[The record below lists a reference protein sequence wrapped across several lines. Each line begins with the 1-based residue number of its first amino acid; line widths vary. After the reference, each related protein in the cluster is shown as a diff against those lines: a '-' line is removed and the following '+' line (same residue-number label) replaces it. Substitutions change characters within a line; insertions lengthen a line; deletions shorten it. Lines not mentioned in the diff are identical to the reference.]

1 MYKKNES
8 SCLHV
13 RGDFLIHISVR
24 IVTKIVAIEGF
35 FMEQKN
41 FQFQMPRFREIP
53 NVGLY
58 LEQTVQYINDCIAPL
73 DLAITSSMLSNYVK
87 KGYVDRP
94 VKKQYNAEQIAYLI
108 FMSIVKQTLSMENIA
123 ALFQMQKE
131 TYSIQEA
138 YNYFCEE
145 LEKKLKKLF
154 EGDFTDENPAD
165 MTFEKRA
172 LTSVVIAISNII
184 YLNFCFKE
192 IKEDGLSE

>member
-1 MYKKNES
+1 
-8 SCLHV
+8 
-13 RGDFLIHISVR
+13 
-24 IVTKIVAIEGF
+24 
-35 FMEQKN
+35 MEQKN

-123 ALFQMQKE
+123 VLFQMQKG
-131 TYSIQEA
+131 TYSIQMQLM
-138 YNYFCEE
+138 NH
-145 LEKKLKKLF
+145 L
-154 EGDFTDENPAD
+154 
-165 MTFEKRA
+165 
-172 LTSVVIAISNII
+172 
-184 YLNFCFKE
+184 
-192 IKEDGLSE
+192 

>member
-1 MYKKNES
+1 M
-8 SCLHV
+8 
-13 RGDFLIHISVR
+13 I
-24 IVTKIVAIEGF
+24 KIVAVKGF

>member
-1 MYKKNES
+1 
-8 SCLHV
+8 
-13 RGDFLIHISVR
+13 
-24 IVTKIVAIEGF
+24 
-35 FMEQKN
+35 MEQEEFN
-41 FQFQMPRFREIP
+41 FHMPRFEEIP

-58 LEQTVQYINDCIAPL
+58 LEQTVQYINDCIEPL

-94 VKKQYNAEQIAYLI
+94 VKKQYSAQQIAYLI

-123 ALFQMQKE
+123 ALFQMQKS
-131 TYSIQEA
+131 TYAIEEA

-154 EGDFTDENPAD
+154 AGDFADETSPA

-184 YLNFCFKE
+184 YLNFCFKKMNTCD
-192 IKEDGLSE
+192 IMSER

>member
-1 MYKKNES
+1 MYKKNEL

>member
-1 MYKKNES
+1 
-8 SCLHV
+8 
-13 RGDFLIHISVR
+13 
-24 IVTKIVAIEGF
+24 
-35 FMEQKN
+35 MEQKN

-123 ALFQMQKE
+123 VVMD
-131 TYSIQEA
+131 IVIP
-138 YNYFCEE
+138 
-145 LEKKLKKLF
+145 
-154 EGDFTDENPAD
+154 EGDLMNRYDDLKHAVRTRQRYEY
-165 MTFEKRA
+165 
-172 LTSVVIAISNII
+172 SNR
-184 YLNFCFKE
+184 LR
-192 IKEDGLSE
+192 

>member
-1 MYKKNES
+1 MYSRRN
-8 SCLHV
+8 H
-13 RGDFLIHISVR
+13 
-24 IVTKIVAIEGF
+24 
-35 FMEQKN
+35 FMEQRN
-41 FQFQMPRFREIP
+41 FELHMPRFREIP
-53 NVGLY
+53 DVGLY

-94 VKKQYNAEQIAYLI
+94 IKKQYNAEQIAYMI

-123 ALFQMQKE
+123 VLFQMQKS
-131 TYSIQEA
+131 TYSIEEA

-145 LEKKLKKLF
+145 LERKLKKLF
-154 EGDFTDENPAD
+154 AGDFADAAPLD

-192 IKEDGLSE
+192 VNDHSHLK

>member
-1 MYKKNES
+1 
-8 SCLHV
+8 
-13 RGDFLIHISVR
+13 
-24 IVTKIVAIEGF
+24 
-35 FMEQKN
+35 MEQKN

-58 LEQTVQYINDCIAPL
+58 LDQTVQYINDCIAPL

-154 EGDFTDENPAD
+154 AGDFTDENPAD

-172 LTSVVIAISNII
+172 LTSVVIAISNIF

-192 IKEDGLSE
+192 IKEDGLCEQLYELEEMQQV

>member
-1 MYKKNES
+1 MYKENES

-123 ALFQMQKE
+123 ALFQMQKG

-154 EGDFTDENPAD
+154 AGDFTDENPAD

-192 IKEDGLSE
+192 IKEDGLCE

>member
-1 MYKKNES
+1 
-8 SCLHV
+8 
-13 RGDFLIHISVR
+13 
-24 IVTKIVAIEGF
+24 
-35 FMEQKN
+35 
-41 FQFQMPRFREIP
+41 
-53 NVGLY
+53 
-58 LEQTVQYINDCIAPL
+58 
-73 DLAITSSMLSNYVK
+73 MLSNYVK

-154 EGDFTDENPAD
+154 EGDITDENPAD